1 MNISLDQWRAVI
13 GLFNALRL
21 NDFRPIFNLSMIFWV
36 LLFLAFIYKL
46 KMACRE
52 CCIRLH
58 SFLRVNIN
66 SSFFMTVLLL
76 LLLQDC
82 EMYTNQRVKFFRSTR
97 FVHPL
102 SIDKVLFGD
111 SNISIEENI
120 SLFKA
125 VHQYIKDTSRFS
137 AN

>member
-1 MNISLDQWRAVI
+1 MTKLAGSQVSDRCPLGYLYFVIQVASNRITQSLTELPHQFFWDY
-13 GLFNALRL
+13 
-21 NDFRPIFNLSMIFWV
+21 IFLI
-36 LLFLAFIYKL
+36 LYL
-46 KMACRE
+46 
-52 CCIRLH
+52 
-58 SFLRVNIN
+58 
-66 SSFFMTVLLL
+66 TP
-76 LLLQDC
+76 
-82 EMYTNQRVKFFRSTR
+82 NQRVTLFRSTR

-125 VHQYIKDTSRFS
+125 VHQYIKDTRRFS